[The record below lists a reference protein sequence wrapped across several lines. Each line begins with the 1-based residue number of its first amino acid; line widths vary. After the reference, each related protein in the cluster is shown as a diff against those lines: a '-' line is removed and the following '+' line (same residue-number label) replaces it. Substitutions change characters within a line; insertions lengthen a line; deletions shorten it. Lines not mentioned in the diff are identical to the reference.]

1 MAVITIIGIGQYGT
15 ALACVAAEKG
25 NEIRMAGSP
34 VDDEVVEA
42 CRKTGVHPKL
52 NVTYPEG
59 VKFYYCKDWEKA
71 VKGADF
77 VVGAVSSFGVDWF
90 LNDILMNLDPAIPVL
105 SAAKGLMEKRD
116 GTLVSYPSYWEGKLA
131 KAGIKRDIYAL
142 GGPGT
147 ADGIINHD
155 PTHVTICGKDKAIL
169 KMMKDAL
176 QASWYHISLTHDAE
190 GLEAAVAIKNA
201 YALGVAIALGRAHRL
216 DKGEE
221 QPHFNSQAAVFYQA
235 TKEMLRVLELE
246 HAELDSAL
254 VGIGDL
260 YVTSMGARTRKFG
273 LLLGEGKTC
282 EEAQEILGGI
292 TLESVVVVRRL
303 AHAMATKASKG
314 EVNLSDFPLL
324 QYVMGV
330 LETGKAN
337 ALPWRRFTYENL

>member
-1 MAVITIIGIGQYGT
+1 MAIITIIGIGQYGS
-15 ALACVAAEKG
+15 ALAFVAAEKG
-25 NEIRMAGSP
+25 NEIRMAGSS
-34 VDDEVVEA
+34 VDDEIVDA
-42 CRKTGVHPKL
+42 CRKTGRHPK
-52 NVTYPEG
+52 VDVPYPEN
-59 VKFYYCKDWEKA
+59 VKFYHCRDWEKA
-71 VKGADF
+71 VEGADF
-77 VVGAVSSFGVDWF
+77 LIGAVNSFGVDWF
-90 LNDILMNLDPAIPVL
+90 LNDILMKLDPSVPVL

-116 GTLVSYPSYWEGKLA
+116 GTLISYPSYWESKLA

-147 ADGIINHD
+147 AEGIINHD
-155 PTHVTICGKDKAIL
+155 PTHVTICGKDNAIL
-169 KMMKDAL
+169 KMMKNAL

-190 GLEAAVAIKNA
+190 GLETAVAIKNA

-216 DKGEE
+216 DKGAE

-235 TKEMLRVLELE
+235 AKEMLRVLELE

-282 EEAQEILGGI
+282 EEAQELLGGI
-292 TLESVVVVRRL
+292 TLESLVVVRRL
-303 AHAMATKASKG
+303 SHAMTVKARQGK
-314 EVNLSDFPLL
+314 VNLSDFPLL
-324 QYVMGV
+324 QYVMSV